1 MVGRACEII
10 GDKSMAKTKKIPM
23 RMCIACREMKPK
35 SEMTR
40 VVKNVEDEISLDPTG
55 KAPGRGAYVC
65 NNEECLK
72 KAIGKKLFNKTF
84 STNVAPEVYQ
94 GVEEGKFG
102 EK

>member
-1 MVGRACEII
+1 MP
-10 GDKSMAKTKKIPM
+10 KKKNIPL

-35 SEMTR
+35 ADMTR
-40 VVKNVEDEISLDPTG
+40 VVRNADGEISQDPTG

-65 NNEECLK
+65 SNEECLK
-72 KAIGKKLFNKTF
+72 KLLGKKLLHKAF

-94 GVEEGKFG
+94 GVEEDALG